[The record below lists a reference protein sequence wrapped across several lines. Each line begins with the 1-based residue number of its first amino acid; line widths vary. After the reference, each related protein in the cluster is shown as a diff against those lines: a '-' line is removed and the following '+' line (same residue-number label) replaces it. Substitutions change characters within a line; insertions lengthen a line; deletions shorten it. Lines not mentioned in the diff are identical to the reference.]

1 MSILTSKSFE
11 ERSAEL
17 IEVGRFFDGR
27 GWAPATSGNYS
38 ARVDTENV
46 AITVSG
52 VHKGELTANELMLV
66 DLKGEKV
73 ASHLD
78 EQRSSAETLLHTQI
92 YCRDASVGAV
102 LHSHSCLSTV
112 VSRMRG
118 DRVILEG
125 YELQKALPGVE
136 THAGRVIVPIFDNEQ
151 DIPRLAR
158 RVEACWDG
166 PEPFLGYLIR
176 GHGLY
181 SWGVGVADARRHIE
195 AFEFMFECE
204 LLEERI
210 RR

>member
-78 EQRSSAETLLHTQI
+78 EQCSSAETLLHTQI
-92 YCRDASVGAV
+92 YCRD
-102 LHSHSCLSTV
+102 
-112 VSRMRG
+112 
-118 DRVILEG
+118 E
-125 YELQKALPGVE
+125 
-136 THAGRVIVPIFDNEQ
+136 
-151 DIPRLAR
+151 
-158 RVEACWDG
+158 
-166 PEPFLGYLIR
+166 
-176 GHGLY
+176 
-181 SWGVGVADARRHIE
+181 
-195 AFEFMFECE
+195 
-204 LLEERI
+204 
-210 RR
+210 